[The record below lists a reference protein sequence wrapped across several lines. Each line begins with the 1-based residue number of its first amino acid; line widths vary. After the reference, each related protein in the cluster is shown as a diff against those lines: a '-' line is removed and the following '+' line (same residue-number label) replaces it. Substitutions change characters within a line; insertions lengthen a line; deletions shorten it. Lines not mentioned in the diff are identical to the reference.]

1 MVGPDTGRAR
11 VRFTNANGSQQAI
24 MQPYKGITYA
34 STSTVDETF
43 SKVLVYPNPSDE
55 FLYIESDF
63 SENSIIQITDLLGNS
78 IKTIQVSKGLNK
90 IQIKNLPSAFY
101 FIKINEKACEKIVVR

>member
-24 MQPYKGITYA
+24 MQPYKGITNA
-34 STSTVDETF
+34 NSTSLNENY
-43 SKVLVYPNPSDE
+43 SEILIYPNPSNGNIN
-55 FLYIESDF
+55 IESDF
-63 SENSIIQITDLLGNS
+63 KENSIIQITDLLGNS

-90 IQIKNLPSAFY
+90 IQIKNLPSTFY
-101 FIKINEKACEKIVVR
+101 FIKINEKVCEKIVVR